1 MKNKRKMVLSLMLVT
16 GMVFTLV
23 FGCKTPGSG
32 KSSPA
37 KQAAPV
43 ASRTVTPLKAG
54 VYTETVKGNA
64 LGFKVAVEL
73 SDKRI
78 EKVTVVSHNDTPGIA
93 QAAIDVIPAAIVDQQ
108 STAIDVVTGATMSSG
123 AIMRAV
129 EAAITEA
136 GGQPSEYQ
144 VPGVHFYLTREE
156 IVKPFGTLR
165 GSESVPKSWDETY
178 DIVVI
183 GAGYAGASA
192 AYAAQTKGAKTVLIE
207 KMPFIGGNSQING
220 GVWAAYTSKL
230 AAGLQKAKNLKPDTA
245 EKHIEDTMKGGDY
258 MSRLDMVKNMVYG
271 SPFYLDLML
280 DNGLKVRDSLTM
292 PGGHYGFRTYTLE
305 HEQGMDITEVQ
316 KKLLDQAGVKVE
328 LNTKLVRIYR
338 EGALTGKAV
347 GVAVY
352 TVDGI
357 KTIKAAKGII
367 LTTGGFSANVPMRLA
382 QVPTLTDA
390 MPTTNQLGQT
400 GEGILYA
407 QEIGA
412 QTMQQ
417 SYIQLYPFADPNTGV
432 LDVWA
437 VIPFSGP
444 SSGVV
449 YVNYKG
455 ERYVNEGERRDV
467 NAKAA
472 MDSGGFP
479 AFCILDQK
487 IVDQGGFTS
496 QATID
501 NGIANGRV
509 FKANTLEELAKEI
522 AAHAYRSPSGV
533 QGNVNIAAGTLAKTI
548 DTHNGYVK
556 SQQDPAFR
564 KVITPAMLTIDKAP
578 FYAIP
583 QWPSVHHTMGGLV
596 TTSSLEVVDLSGA
609 VIPGLFAAGE
619 VTGGVHGTNRLGS
632 NAGPDACANGYIA
645 GYYAVT
651 GDVPDFI
658 KGK

>member
-1 MKNKRKMVLSLMLVT
+1 MKKARKNFLPLVLAVTALVAVACNT
-16 GMVFTLV
+16 R
-23 FGCKTPGSG
+23 GSVV
-32 KSSPA
+32 SSARPA
-37 KQAAPV
+37 GPV
-43 ASRTVTPLKAG
+43 ASRTATALKAG
-54 VYTETVKGNA
+54 TYTETVTGNA
-64 LGFKVAVEL
+64 LGFKVEVVL
-73 SDKRI
+73 SADRI
-78 EKVTVVSHNDTPGIA
+78 EKVTVLSHNDTPGIA
-93 QAAIDVIPAAIVDQQ
+93 QAAIDILPGLIVSQQ
-108 STAIDVVTGATMSSG
+108 STRVDIVSGATRSSIAITGA
-123 AIMRAV
+123 V
-129 EAAITEA
+129 EKAITEA
-136 GGQPSEYQ
+136 GGNLDDYRVSVSIPALLSRKALLDPLGTPRGPEAA
-144 VPGVHFYLTREE
+144 PGR
-156 IVKPFGTLR
+156 
-165 GSESVPKSWDETY
+165 WDETY
-178 DIVVI
+178 DVVVV

-192 AYAAQTKGAKTVLIE
+192 AYAAQSQGAKTVLIE

-230 AAGLQKAKNLKPDTA
+230 AADLQQRKNLTPDTA

-305 HEQGMDITEVQ
+305 HEQGFDITEVQ
-316 KKLLDQAGVKVE
+316 KKLLAQSGVTTK

-338 EGALTGKAV
+338 ENANQTGKVV
-347 GVAVY
+347 GIAVY
-352 TVDGI
+352 TADGI
-357 KTIKAAKGII
+357 KTIKANTAVI
-367 LTTGGFSANVPMRLA
+367 LTTGGFSANVPMRST
-382 QVPTLTDA
+382 QVPSLTDA
-390 MPTTNQLGQT
+390 MPTTNQISLT

-449 YVNYKG
+449 YVDYKG

-496 QATID
+496 QETI
-501 NGIANGRV
+501 NRGIEMNRV
-509 FKANTLEELAKEI
+509 FKADTLEELAQQI
-522 AAHAYRSPSGV
+522 AAHTYRSPSGIP
-533 QGNVNIAAGTLAKTI
+533 GTVNIAPGTLTATI
-548 DTHNGYVK
+548 NTHNGYV
-556 SQQDPAFR
+556 QARQDPDFH
-564 KVITPAMLTIDKAP
+564 KVITTAMLTVDQPP
-578 FYAIP
+578 FYAVP
-583 QWPSVHHTMGGLV
+583 QWPSVHHTMGGVV
-596 TTSSLEVVDLSGA
+596 TTQQLEVVDLYGA
-609 VIPGLFAAGE
+609 AIAGFYAAGE

-651 GDVPDFI
+651 GKLPDFI
-658 KGK
+658 QGK